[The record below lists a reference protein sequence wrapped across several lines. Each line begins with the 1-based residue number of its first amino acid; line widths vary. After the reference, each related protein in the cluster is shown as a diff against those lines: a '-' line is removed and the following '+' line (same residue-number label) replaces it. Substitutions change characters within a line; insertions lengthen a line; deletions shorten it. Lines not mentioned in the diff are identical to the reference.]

1 MENIFRI
8 VERKRNHWEEHKYDS
23 NKDKYRICTYIHYYD
38 NETYIGRE
46 YKSFIIRYSQVKY
59 ESIYVVML
67 KRIHRE

>member
-1 MENIFRI
+1 MNIFTSVSI
-8 VERKRNHWEEHKYDS
+8 ISKCIKN
-23 NKDKYRICTYIHYYD
+23 NKPFRGII
-38 NETYIGRE
+38 YIGRE

>member
-1 MENIFRI
+1 MYKVHRL
-8 VERKRNHWEEHKYDS
+8 VERRTTLNSRKWENNKTFIYGKYFFVAL
-23 NKDKYRICTYIHYYD
+23 
-38 NETYIGRE
+38 YIGRE

>member
-1 MENIFRI
+1 MIINLF
-8 VERKRNHWEEHKYDS
+8 VVL
-23 NKDKYRICTYIHYYD
+23 
-38 NETYIGRE
+38 YIGRE